1 MYLGYKEEGFDEG
14 WKKWGVDVRV
24 QASNE
29 DFGAS
34 LVSGSRMDGKG
45 L

>member
-24 QASNE
+24 QASHE
-29 DFGAS
+29 DIWGE
-34 LVSGSRMDGKG
+34 LGEWK
-45 L
+45 